1 MLTKY
6 CTNIQNTLLIY
17 LHAYLED
24 ETNVIKQKSLSSSL
38 MVSDLVDETIKFLR
52 DDSSETC
59 VIMNLF

>member
-6 CTNIQNTLLIY
+6 CTDIQNTLLIY
-17 LHAYLED
+17 LHACLED
-24 ETNVIKQKSLSSSL
+24 ETNVIQQKSLGSSL